1 MSYNFTQFK
10 NDLKKVDERL
20 SKEYSQIHTGRA
32 SPSILD
38 GVIVESHGA
47 HVPLKNVAS
56 ITIEGPKTL
65 RVAPW
70 DKSEIK
76 GIEKGIIGGNLGLSV
91 ATDDAGLRVIFPQ
104 LTTETR
110 AGLVKILKER
120 LEECRVSV
128 RMERDK
134 VWTEVQ
140 TKEKEGTLT
149 EDDKYRSK
157 DELQKI
163 IDEANR
169 NLESLFE
176 KKEKEVMN

>member
-1 MSYNFTQFK
+1 MAYNFTQFK

-38 GVIVESHGA
+38 GVMVESHGS
-47 HVPLKNVAS
+47 HMPIKNVAS
-56 ITIEGPKTL
+56 VSIEGPKTL
-65 RVAPW
+65 RITPW
-70 DKSEIK
+70 DKTHVK
-76 GIEKGIIGGNLGLSV
+76 GIEKAIIAGNLGLSV
-91 ATDDAGLRVIFPQ
+91 ASDDAGLRVIFPQ

-110 AGLVKILKER
+110 TGLVKILKER
-120 LEECRVSV
+120 LEECRISV

-134 VWTEVQ
+134 VWTDIQ
-140 TKEKEGTLT
+140 TKEKEGKLT

-163 IDEANR
+163 IDEAN
-169 NLESLFE
+169 NTLESLFE

>member
-32 SPSILD
+32 SPAILD
-38 GVIVESHGA
+38 GVIVESHGT
-47 HVPLKNVAS
+47 HMPLKNVSS
-56 ITIEGPKTL
+56 ISIEGPKTL
-65 RVAPW
+65 RVVPW

-76 GIEKGIIGGNLGLSV
+76 GIEKAIGAANIGLSV

-110 AGLVKILKER
+110 TGLVKILKDR
-120 LEECRVSV
+120 LEECRITV

-134 VWTEVQ
+134 VWTDIQ
-140 TKEKEGTLT
+140 NKEKEGVMS

-157 DELQKI
+157 DELQKV